1 MKIKPFNAFRP
12 DNKYVSEVASYPY
25 DVMTREEYRAL
36 DITDISFLHVIKSD
50 IDFDNNMSEY
60 DDAIYQKAKDKIH
73 ELIYEGII
81 NKDEKE
87 CLYIYEEEL
96 DGRVQRGIVCACPI
110 EAYIHST
117 IRRHEL
123 TLDVKVE
130 DRKKHIAETGF
141 QTGSVFLTY
150 QDTFDI
156 DEYIANIIIGSIPE
170 FEFTYLNGAIQRL
183 WVIRND
189 EHIGRVVN
197 MLEDVDSFYIVD
209 GHHRM
214 EAATRLYSEGGD
226 SYMLCT
232 IFPSHQ
238 ICNMP
243 NHRVIHDVD
252 DDMIE
257 KITSKFDVIKVDD
270 KYIPDV
276 KGCVGVY
283 VNGEWYRLQ
292 FHNHEKELD
301 VTLLQ
306 NRILSPILGIDNPST
321 NKRFES
327 VGGVYGVDR
336 VVEKSDEGNNIAF
349 IMYPPTVD
357 DMMETAS
364 RGETMPP
371 KSTWFEP
378 KIVSGLFM
386 RKIEKDNIRQ

>member
-12 DNKYVSEVASYPY
+12 DNEYVQEIASYPY
-25 DVMTREEYRAL
+25 DVMTRDEYREL
-36 DITDISFLHVIKSD
+36 DITEKSFLHVIKSD
-50 IDFDNNMSEY
+50 IDFDNRVSEY
-60 DDAIYQKAKDKIH
+60 DDVVYQKAKDKIN
-73 ELIYEGII
+73 ELINEGII

-110 EAYIHST
+110 EAYLNST
-117 IRRHEL
+117 IKRHEL
-123 TLDVKVE
+123 TLDTKVE
-130 DRKKHIAETGF
+130 DRKRHIAEIEF

-156 DEYIANIIIGSIPE
+156 DEYIANIIIGNAPE
-170 FEFTYLNGAIQRL
+170 FEFSYLNGATQRL
-183 WVIRND
+183 WVIHD
-189 EHIGRVVN
+189 EEHIGRIVN
-197 MLEDVDSFYIVD
+197 MIDDVDSFYIVD

-214 EAATRLYSEGGD
+214 EAATRLYNEGGD
-226 SYMLCT
+226 SHMLCT

-238 ICNMP
+238 ICNLP

-252 DDMIE
+252 SDDIDR
-257 KITSKFDVIKVDD
+257 IISKFDAIKLD
-270 KYIPDV
+270 KRYIPAK
-276 KGCVGVY
+276 KGCVGIY
-283 VNGEWYRLQ
+283 VNGDWYKLQ

-321 NKRFES
+321 DKRFES
-327 VGGVYGVDR
+327 VGGVYGVAK
-336 VVEKSDEGNNIAF
+336 VVEKADAGNNIAF

-357 DMMETAS
+357 DMMRIAS
-364 RGETMPP
+364 QGETMPP

-378 KIVSGLFM
+378 KIVSGLFI
-386 RKIEKDNIRQ
+386 RKIDNK